1 MKTKNKHKL
10 AFLPLTVFFVLGVVD
25 VTIAADVDKL
35 VKKECADCHQKSG
48 NSTDG
53 KTPSIAGI
61 SVDYF
66 IESMEGY
73 KSGARSAMKL
83 KDKDEDMKEVAKELS
98 DADIK
103 ALADYFAGQ
112 KYVPQKQK
120 FDPGLAKVG
129 KKLHRKYCDK
139 CHTEGGAL
147 AEDDAGIL
155 AGQPIAYLK
164 YSMDNYATGKREM
177 GKKMTKKFKKMQ
189 EKAGDEGITQLIHYY
204 ASQQ

>member
-1 MKTKNKHKL
+1 MKNINKYKL
-10 AFLPLTVFFVLGVVD
+10 ASMPLTVFFAFGIVSA
-25 VTIAADVDKL
+25 TPAADVDKL
-35 VKKECADCHQKSG
+35 VKEECADCHQKSG

-66 IESMEGY
+66 IESMDEY
-73 KSGARSAMKL
+73 KSGTRPAMKL

-98 DADIK
+98 DANIK

-139 CHTEGGAL
+139 CHTEGGSS

>member
-1 MKTKNKHKL
+1 MKITSNLKL
-10 AFLPLTVFFVLGVVD
+10 ASLPLTIFFTFGM
-25 VTIAADVDKL
+25 VTAVPAADVSKL
-35 VKKECADCHQKSG
+35 VKEECADCHEKTG

-66 IESMEGY
+66 VESMEEY
-73 KSGARSAMKL
+73 KNGARPALKL

-98 DADIK
+98 DEDIA

-112 KYVPQKQK
+112 KYIPQKQN
-120 FDPGLAKVG
+120 FDPGMAKVG

-139 CHTEGGAL
+139 CHTEGGSS

-155 AGQPIAYLK
+155 AGQPISYLK
-164 YSMDNYATGKREM
+164 YSMDNYAQGKREM

-189 EKAGDEGITQLIHYY
+189 KKAGDEGIEQLIHYY